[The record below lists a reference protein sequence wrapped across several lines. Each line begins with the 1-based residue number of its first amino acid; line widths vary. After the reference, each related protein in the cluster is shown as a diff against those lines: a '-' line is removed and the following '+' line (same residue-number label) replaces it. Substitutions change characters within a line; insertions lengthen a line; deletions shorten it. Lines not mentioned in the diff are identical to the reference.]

1 MHYRNAFRRKAQ
13 SHLGHHNIV
22 VNQSRAVTYLDKNI
36 LADHAVGRANRSL
49 GHKIVVEQILGDPRS
64 LGLPVAPDPHGAVV
78 DMVSPEDHVNGCM
91 QLDGGNLSAAQLHH
105 VVDMMNVVILDN
117 AEHTAHTPHDSGLLT
132 MMDVAAP
139 NDMAA
144 YFFFEPSMILPT
156 ADSIPLHL
164 CRAFHMLIEIGRAH
178 V

>member
-1 MHYRNAFRRKAQ
+1 MLWGERTDPWGTKLSWSRFWVIRVPWASQ
-13 SHLGHHNIV
+13 SH
-22 VNQSRAVTYLDKNI
+22 
-36 LADHAVGRANRSL
+36 
-49 GHKIVVEQILGDPRS
+49 QIPM
-64 LGLPVAPDPHGAVV
+64 VV

-105 VVDMMNVVILDN
+105 VVDMMNVVILNN

-164 CRAFHMLIEIGRAH
+164 CRAFHMLIGKIVVVCLIVIFAKGNAAAPA
-178 V
+178 VADLAVLDDPAL